1 MNFFPT
7 SRQLSAALVVFSA
20 EGIDDISR
28 DKSGPSLANG
38 LLNCS
43 PKTLLIPGIICKI
56 TKKPKPE
63 FVQPISTFSS
73 LFILQSISR

>member
-7 SRQLSAALVVFSA
+7 SRQLSAALVVFFST

-38 LLNCS
+38 LLNCRL
-43 PKTLLIPGIICKI
+43 KTLLIPGII
-56 TKKPKPE
+56 
-63 FVQPISTFSS
+63 
-73 LFILQSISR
+73 